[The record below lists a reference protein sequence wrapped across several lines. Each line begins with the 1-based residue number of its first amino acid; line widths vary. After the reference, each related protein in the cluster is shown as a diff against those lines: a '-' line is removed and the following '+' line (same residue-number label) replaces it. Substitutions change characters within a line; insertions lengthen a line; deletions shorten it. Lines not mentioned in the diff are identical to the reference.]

1 MNIQITN
8 LFQFTMLLI
17 SIACPSFLLAQANT
31 PPTGSSTNLCPKQ
44 TYRYTSAAAN
54 DGGLCNRFGGWKV
67 ENGKIT
73 SDGVGSNN
81 SIWAD
86 VQWDNVASGKIGN
99 FCGVLTVSIN
109 SIAQPTISGS
119 STVSLCG
126 SGSITL
132 QASVSSTTNITGYV
146 WNIVGTGV
154 SPTGLISTT
163 APQITINYANWAA
176 GSSLSA
182 TVAVGTKNSCGFTTR
197 TTPLVAIDPIPGIPN
212 SGEPAIPRSAWVQLS
227 PGNIDNLLALNSFTP
242 GAVCSSTSLAVV
254 NLPTGSSVQWSSANQ
269 AALTINS
276 TSGFAQR
283 QNSFTGGVS
292 VSAVVSNACGSKTIT
307 KIVALGVGIIDPLI
321 EQKSPVCIPG
331 TNQYEVATRVTQPA
345 GTDINNYSFKYFI
358 DNVLRKT
365 TNVNSTTVPAGI
377 VDNAWHNLKVE
388 ISNLC
393 GSITTANQ
401 EGRYR
406 ATCSGGGG
414 QFRAFPNPANT
425 RLTIEEVSFDQD
437 ALEMTESI
445 PASQLVKSEFTIELI
460 NAFGILKRKMSTDG
474 EKLELDIEN
483 LPNGVYYIKIGR
495 GYTVLTKQVLIKH

>member
-54 DGGLCNRFGGWKV
+54 DGGLCNRFGGWEV

-81 SIWAD
+81 SVWAD

-132 QASVSSTTNITGYV
+132 QASVSSTTNITGYI

-227 PGNIDNLLALNSFTP
+227 PGNISSLQAPLNFTNTII
-242 GAVCSSTSLAVV
+242 CS
-254 NLPTGSSVQWSSANQ
+254 TG
-269 AALTINS
+269 T
-276 TSGFAQR
+276 
-283 QNSFTGGVS
+283 VS
-292 VSAVVSNACGSKTIT
+292 VSNQPSGSNLTWESSNTSRLTIDSNTGFATRQNNYNGPVEIRANLSNACGSF
-307 KIVALGVGIIDPLI
+307 
-321 EQKSPVCIPG
+321 
-331 TNQYEVATRVTQPA
+331 TQ
-345 GTDINNYSFKYFI
+345 
-358 DNVLRKT
+358 T
-365 TNVNSTTVPAGI
+365 TNVWLGLPAADNNTLIWAGTRGVNPVTTSPGATYTFQG
-377 VDNAWHNLKVE
+377 DNAP
-388 ISNLC
+388 
-393 GSITTANQ
+393 G
-401 EGRYR
+401 
-406 ATCSGGGG
+406 ATSY
-414 QFRAFPNPANT
+414 T
-425 RLTIEEVSFDQD
+425 WL
-437 ALEMTESI
+437 
-445 PASQLVKSEFTIELI
+445 
-460 NAFGILKRKMSTDG
+460 
-474 EKLELDIEN
+474 
-483 LPNGVYYIKIGR
+483 LPNGFTTLEPLWAEAMLLQRHLYILQLQQLLVFIPFIDRQIINVDLGTR
-495 GYTVLTKQVLIKH
+495 EASP